1 MGHCKLPAAQPAA
14 QVTCAPE
21 HAAMGHCTPAT
32 TVDVEGTD
40 LPVGSGAAPP
50 VPTDHAA
57 DAIYGPSAMAMGRHH
72 LSLHHGGQNF
82 SMVIL
87 NIAELKIKSGRDSYE
102 WGGEA
107 WYGGDIN
114 RLVVKT
120 EGEGEFGA
128 GVESAEVQA
137 LYSRA
142 IGPYFDLQA
151 GVRYD
156 FEPDPSRVYATIGFE
171 GLAPGFFDVEG
182 ALFLS
187 DRGELLGRLEGYY
200 DQRITQKLILQP
212 RAELNFAAQSSEDIG
227 VGAGLT
233 VAEIGLRLRYDVA
246 REFAPYVGVQ
256 YERAFGR
263 TRDFLRDEGESAG
276 GFSFL
281 AGIRFW
287 F

>member
-1 MGHCKLPAAQPAA
+1 
-14 QVTCAPE
+14 
-21 HAAMGHCTPAT
+21 MGHCTPAAT
-32 TVDVEGTD
+32 TAPEGTN
-40 LPVGSGAAPP
+40 LPAGTGTAPP
-50 VPTDHAA
+50 APTDYAA
-57 DAIYGPSAMAMGRHH
+57 DAIYGASAMAMGRHH
-72 LSLHHGGQNF
+72 LSLHHGGQHF
-82 SMVIL
+82 SMVRVT
-87 NIAELKIKSGRDSYE
+87 IAEVKIRNGRDAYE
-102 WGGEA
+102 WGGDA

-142 IGPYFDLQA
+142 IGPYFDLRA

-156 FEPDPSRVYATIGFE
+156 FEPDPSRFYATVGFE

-187 DRGELLGRLEGYY
+187 DRGELMGRIEGYY

-212 RAELNFAAQSSEDIG
+212 HAELNFAAQSSEDIG

-233 VAEIGLRLRYDVA
+233 DAEIGVRLRYDIA
-246 REFAPYVGVQ
+246 REFGLYVGAQ
-256 YERAFGR
+256 YERAFGK

-276 GFSFL
+276 GLSFL
-281 AGIRFW
+281 AGIRVW

>member
-1 MGHCKLPAAQPAA
+1 M
-14 QVTCAPE
+14 
-21 HAAMGHCTPAT
+21 
-32 TVDVEGTD
+32 
-40 LPVGSGAAPP
+40 PVGRFL
-50 VPTDHAA
+50 VD
-57 DAIYGPSAMAMGRHH
+57 R
-72 LSLHHGGQNF
+72 
-82 SMVIL
+82 
-87 NIAELKIKSGRDSYE
+87 AETRVRDERDGYLLDIQ
-102 WGGEA
+102 A

-114 RLVVKT
+114 RLVVKI
-120 EGEGEFGA
+120 EGEGEFGG

-142 IGPYFDLQA
+142 VGPYFDLQA
-151 GVRYD
+151 GIRYD
-156 FEPDPSRVYATIGFE
+156 FEPDPSRVYASVGFE

-187 DRGELLGRLEGYY
+187 DRGELMGRLEGYY

-233 VAEIGLRLRYDVA
+233 DAEIGLRLRYDIA